1 MKFGA
6 ILVAIAAI
14 VAVPLS
20 LFLLPRTPGDG
31 SPEAGFARDMMA
43 HHEQAVQ
50 MALLMTERT
59 DDEELRAMSL
69 DIVLTQQA
77 QIGQFQGWL
86 SSWGLPVAGTAPATA
101 WMGHAGMERM
111 PGMATP
117 EQVNT
122 LRSAKGAVAEELFL
136 RLMIAHHQGGV
147 DMAKAILGRTNR
159 PEVRRIA
166 EAIVSSQ
173 TAEIEAMKA
182 ILRRKGFSALN
193 GDEIGIQAPARAG

>member
-6 ILVAIAAI
+6 ILVAIVTI
-14 VAVPLS
+14 LLVPLS
-20 LFLLPRTPGDG
+20 IFLLPRTPGDS

-86 SSWGLPVAGTAPATA
+86 SSWGLPVAGTAPAMA

-122 LRSAKGAVAEELFL
+122 LGSAKGAEELFL

-159 PEVRRIA
+159 PEVRRLA

-182 ILRRKGFSALN
+182 ILRRKGFS
-193 GDEIGIQAPARAG
+193 G